1 MKKKIN
7 KAKKQSPKKYT
18 DALHLARSK
27 KNAQL
32 HDIELKVFDK
42 LVFIAG
48 PMIPVAIAPT
58 SYNVWVNG
66 ETGGIS
72 LITWGILSV
81 TAFTMGCYALLH
93 KDKVLILTYTPL
105 FLLNLSVVIGYL
117 VRS

>member
-1 MKKKIN
+1 MTKKRN
-7 KAKKQSPKKYT
+7 KTNKSPKKYT

-27 KNAQL
+27 KNTQL
-32 HDIELKVFDK
+32 HDVQLKVFDK

-66 ETGGIS
+66 QTDGIS
-72 LITWGILSV
+72 MLTWCTLSATSFV
-81 TAFTMGCYALLH
+81 MACYALLH
-93 KDKVLILTYTPL
+93 RDKVLILTYTPL

-117 VRS
+117 VKF